1 MTFTISS
8 GGSSYTL
15 PLDPQDWQYNPKPR
29 LSTQKT
35 LGGQVVQ
42 LLGYSV
48 EGSFGGLLHGGMVG
62 KEQAWNDMSL
72 FLTFMSKVMLNQKNG
87 VQTTI
92 SWAEEGVSFECAL
105 GDVSYSENLET
116 VGYTYSV
123 PFLRLSRS
131 TALRDAAA
139 RSSVLDLMLT
149 QVGFTAGEAGFHGGT
164 MGTAMQWTYDENGS
178 VTGGVFDASAIS
190 PDAITPI
197 TGFSTYGPS
206 VSQSSDNTVDAQLSQ
221 DSSTAEIQQY
231 AHDKV
236 IAMGWT
242 EADFTAL
249 VQLWNR
255 ESRWN
260 PNAENPSSGAYG
272 IPQANPSG
280 GHPIANDPNY
290 RNNWKVQVDW
300 GLDYIRK
307 RYGSPSAAWS
317 HSQATGWY

>member
-1 MTFTISS
+1 MTFTMSS

-62 KEQAWNDMSL
+62 KEQAWNDMSM
-72 FLTFMSKVMLNQKNG
+72 FLTFMSQVMLNQKNG
-87 VQTTI
+87 IQTTI

-105 GDVSYSENLET
+105 GDVSYSEDLET

-139 RSSVLDLMLT
+139 RSSILDLMLT

-190 PDAITPI
+190 PDVITPI

-206 VSQSSDNTVDAQLSQ
+206 VSQSSGNTVDAQLSQ
-221 DSSTAEIQQY
+221 DSSIAEIQQY

-242 EADFTAL
+242 EQDFQNL
-249 VQLWNR
+249 VLLWNR
-255 ESRWN
+255 ESGWRWN
-260 PNAENPSSGAYG
+260 ADNPTSDAYG
-272 IPQANPSG
+272 IPQALPGSKMASAGADWATNP
-280 GHPIANDPNY
+280 
-290 RNNWKVQVDW
+290 KTQVDW
-300 GLDYIRK
+300 GLQYIQQ
-307 RYGSPSAAWS
+307 RYGNPTAAWS

>member
-131 TALRDAAA
+131 TALRDASA

-178 VTGGVFDASAIS
+178 ITGGVFDASAIS

-206 VSQSSDNTVDAQLSQ
+206 VSQSSGNTVDAQLSQ
-221 DSSTAEIQQY
+221 DSSIAEIQQY

-249 VQLWNR
+249 VQLWYK
-255 ESRWN
+255 ESGWRWN
-260 PNAENPSSGAYG
+260 ADNPYSDAYG
-272 IPQANPSG
+272 IPQALPGSKMASAGSDWATNP
-280 GHPIANDPNY
+280 
-290 RNNWKVQVDW
+290 KTQVNW
-300 GLDYIRK
+300 GLDYIQK
-307 RYGSPSAAWS
+307 RYGSPSNAWNFW
-317 HSQATGWY
+317 QQNNWY

>member
-62 KEQAWNDMSL
+62 KEQAWNDMSM
-72 FLTFMSKVMLNQKNG
+72 FLTFMSQVMLNQKNG
-87 VQTTI
+87 IQTTI

-105 GDVSYSENLET
+105 GDVSYSEDLET

-131 TALRDAAA
+131 TALRDASA
-139 RSSVLDLMLT
+139 RSSILDLMLT

-190 PDAITPI
+190 PDVITPI
-197 TGFSTYGPS
+197 TGFSTFGPS
-206 VSQSSDNTVDAQLSQ
+206 VSQSSGNTVDAQLSQ
-221 DSSTAEIQQY
+221 DSSIAEIQQY

-242 EADFTAL
+242 EQDFQNL
-249 VQLWNR
+249 VLLWNR
-255 ESRWN
+255 ESGWRWN
-260 PNAENPSSGAYG
+260 ADNPTSDAYG
-272 IPQANPSG
+272 IPQALPGSKMASAGADWATNP
-280 GHPIANDPNY
+280 
-290 RNNWKVQVDW
+290 KTQVDW
-300 GLDYIRK
+300 GLQYIQQ
-307 RYGSPSAAWS
+307 RYGSPTAAWS

>member
-131 TALRDAAA
+131 TALRDASA

-178 VTGGVFDASAIS
+178 ITGGVFDASAIS

-206 VSQSSDNTVDAQLSQ
+206 VSQSSGNTVDAQLSQ
-221 DSSTAEIQQY
+221 DSSIAEIQQY

-249 VQLWNR
+249 VQLWYK
-255 ESRWN
+255 ESGWRWN
-260 PNAENPSSGAYG
+260 ADNPYSDAYG
-272 IPQANPSG
+272 IPQALPGSKMASAGSDWATNP
-280 GHPIANDPNY
+280 
-290 RNNWKVQVDW
+290 KTQVNW
-300 GLDYIRK
+300 GLDYIQK
-307 RYGSPSAAWS
+307 RYGSPSNALNFWNA
-317 HSQATGWY
+317 HNWY

>member
-62 KEQAWNDMSL
+62 KQQAWNDMSM
-72 FLTFMSKVMLNQKNG
+72 FLAFMSQVMLNQKNG
-87 VQTTI
+87 IQTTI

-116 VGYTYSV
+116 VGYTYTV

-131 TALRDAAA
+131 TALRDASA

-164 MGTAMQWTYDENGS
+164 MGTAMQWTYDEDGS
-178 VTGGVFDASAIS
+178 ITGGVFDASAIS

-206 VSQSSDNTVDAQLSQ
+206 VSTSTDNTVDAQLSQ
-221 DSSTAEIQQY
+221 DSSIAEIQQY

-242 EADFTAL
+242 EQDFQNL
-249 VQLWNR
+249 VELWNR
-255 ESRWN
+255 ESGWRWN
-260 PNAENPSSGAYG
+260 ADNPTSDAYG
-272 IPQANPSG
+272 IPQALPGSKMASAGSDWATNP
-280 GHPIANDPNY
+280 
-290 RNNWKVQVDW
+290 KTQVDW
-300 GLDYIRK
+300 GLRYIQQ
-307 RYGSPSAAWS
+307 RYGSPTAAINFWDA
-317 HSQATGWY
+317 HNWY

>member
-62 KEQAWNDMSL
+62 KQQAWNDMSM

-87 VQTTI
+87 IQTTI
-92 SWAEEGVSFECAL
+92 LWAEESVSFECAL

-131 TALRDAAA
+131 TALRDAST

-164 MGTAMQWTYDENGS
+164 MGSAMQWTYDENGS

-190 PDAITPI
+190 PDVITPI
-197 TGFSTYGPS
+197 TGFSTFGPS
-206 VSQSSDNTVDAQLSQ
+206 VSQSSGNTVDAQLSQ
-221 DSSTAEIQQY
+221 DSSIAEIQQY

-242 EADFTAL
+242 EQDFQNL
-249 VQLWNR
+249 VLLWNR
-255 ESRWN
+255 ESGWRWN
-260 PNAENPSSGAYG
+260 ADNPTSDAYG
-272 IPQANPSG
+272 IPQALPGSKMASAGADWATNP
-280 GHPIANDPNY
+280 
-290 RNNWKVQVDW
+290 KTQVDW
-300 GLDYIRK
+300 GLQYIQQ
-307 RYGSPSAAWS
+307 RYGSPTAAWS

>member
-72 FLTFMSKVMLNQKNG
+72 FLSFMSQVMLNQKNG
-87 VQTTI
+87 IQTTI

-105 GDVSYSENLET
+105 GDVSYSEDLET
-116 VGYTYSV
+116 VGYTYTV

-131 TALRDAAA
+131 TALRDASA

-178 VTGGVFDASAIS
+178 ITGGVFDASAIS
-190 PDAITPI
+190 PDVITPI

-206 VSQSSDNTVDAQLSQ
+206 VSQSSGNTVDAQLSQ
-221 DSSTAEIQQY
+221 DSSIAEIQQY

-249 VQLWNR
+249 VDLWYK
-255 ESRWN
+255 ESGWRWN
-260 PNAENPSSGAYG
+260 ADNPYSDAYG
-272 IPQANPSG
+272 IPQALPGSKMASAGSDWATNP
-280 GHPIANDPNY
+280 
-290 RNNWKVQVDW
+290 KTQVNW
-300 GLDYIRK
+300 GLDYIQK
-307 RYGSPSAAWS
+307 RYGSPSNALNFWNANN
-317 HSQATGWY
+317 WY

>member
-62 KEQAWNDMSL
+62 KDQAWNDMSL
-72 FLTFMSKVMLNQKNG
+72 FLTFMSQVMLNQKNG
-87 VQTTI
+87 IQTTI
-92 SWAEEGVSFECAL
+92 AWAEEGVSFDCAL

-116 VGYTYSV
+116 VGYTYTV

-131 TALRDAAA
+131 TALRDAST
-139 RSSVLDLMLT
+139 RSSILDLMLT

-190 PDAITPI
+190 PDVITPI

-206 VSQSSDNTVDAQLSQ
+206 VSQSSGNTVDAQLSQ
-221 DSSTAEIQQY
+221 DSSIAEIQQY

-242 EADFTAL
+242 EQDFQNL
-249 VQLWNR
+249 VLLWNR
-255 ESRWN
+255 ESGWRWN
-260 PNAENPSSGAYG
+260 ADNPTSDAYG
-272 IPQANPSG
+272 IPQALPGSKMASAGADWATNP
-280 GHPIANDPNY
+280 
-290 RNNWKVQVDW
+290 KTQVDW
-300 GLDYIRK
+300 GLQYIQQ
-307 RYGSPSAAWS
+307 RYGSPTAAINFWNA
-317 HSQATGWY
+317 HNWY

>member
-1 MTFTISS
+1 MTFTMSS

-62 KEQAWNDMSL
+62 KEQAWNDMSM
-72 FLTFMSKVMLNQKNG
+72 FLTFMSQVMLNQKNG
-87 VQTTI
+87 IQTTI

-105 GDVSYSENLET
+105 GDVSYSEDLET

-190 PDAITPI
+190 PDVITPI

-206 VSQSSDNTVDAQLSQ
+206 VSQSSGNTVDAQLSQ
-221 DSSTAEIQQY
+221 DSSIAEIQQY

-242 EADFTAL
+242 EQDFQNL
-249 VQLWNR
+249 VLLWNR
-255 ESRWN
+255 ESGWRWN
-260 PNAENPSSGAYG
+260 ADNPTSDAYG
-272 IPQANPSG
+272 IPQALPGSKMASAGADWATNP
-280 GHPIANDPNY
+280 
-290 RNNWKVQVDW
+290 KTQVDW
-300 GLDYIRK
+300 GLQYIQQ
-307 RYGSPSAAWS
+307 RYGNPTAAWS

>member
-8 GGSSYTL
+8 GGSSYPL

-72 FLTFMSKVMLNQKNG
+72 FLSFMSQVMLNQKNG
-87 VQTTI
+87 IQTTI

-105 GDVSYSENLET
+105 GDVSYSEDLET
-116 VGYTYSV
+116 VGYTYTV

-131 TALRDAAA
+131 TALRDASA

-190 PDAITPI
+190 PDVITPI

-206 VSQSSDNTVDAQLSQ
+206 VSQSSGNTVDAQLSQ
-221 DSSTAEIQQY
+221 DSSIAEIQQY

-249 VQLWNR
+249 VDLWYK
-255 ESRWN
+255 ESGWRWN
-260 PNAENPSSGAYG
+260 ADNPYSDAYG
-272 IPQANPSG
+272 IPQALPGSKMASAGSDWATNP
-280 GHPIANDPNY
+280 
-290 RNNWKVQVDW
+290 KTQVNW
-300 GLDYIRK
+300 GLDYIQK
-307 RYGSPSAAWS
+307 RYGSPSNALNFWNANN
-317 HSQATGWY
+317 WY

>member
-62 KEQAWNDMSL
+62 KEQAWSDMSM
-72 FLTFMSKVMLNQKNG
+72 FLTFMSQVMLNQKNG

-105 GDVSYSENLET
+105 GDVSYSEDLET

-131 TALRDAAA
+131 TALRDASA

-178 VTGGVFDASAIS
+178 ITGGVFDASAIS

-221 DSSTAEIQQY
+221 DSSIAEIQQY

-255 ESRWN
+255 ESGWRWN
-260 PNAENPSSGAYG
+260 ADNPTSDAYG
-272 IPQANPSG
+272 IPQALPGSKMASAGSDWATNP
-280 GHPIANDPNY
+280 
-290 RNNWKVQVDW
+290 KTQVNW
-300 GLDYIRK
+300 GLDYIQK
-307 RYGSPSAAWS
+307 RYGSPTAALA
-317 HSQATGWY
+317 HSDSVGWY

>member
-35 LGGQVVQ
+35 LGGLVVQ

-62 KEQAWNDMSL
+62 KEQAWNDMSM
-72 FLTFMSKVMLNQKNG
+72 FLTFMSKVMLNQTSG

-105 GDVSYSENLET
+105 GDVSYSEDLET

-131 TALRDAAA
+131 TALRDASA

-164 MGTAMQWTYDENGS
+164 MGTAMQWTYDEDGS
-178 VTGGVFDASAIS
+178 ITGGVFDASAIS

-221 DSSTAEIQQY
+221 DSSIAEIQQY

-236 IAMGWT
+236 LAMGWT
-242 EADFTAL
+242 EQDFQNL
-249 VQLWNR
+249 VELWNR
-255 ESRWN
+255 ESGWRWN
-260 PNAENPSSGAYG
+260 ADNPTSDAYG
-272 IPQANPSG
+272 IPQALPGSRMASAGADWATNP
-280 GHPIANDPNY
+280 
-290 RNNWKVQVDW
+290 KTQVDW
-300 GLDYIRK
+300 GLKYIQQ
-307 RYGSPSAAWS
+307 RYGNPTAAINFWDA
-317 HSQATGWY
+317 HNWY

>member
-62 KEQAWNDMSL
+62 KQQAWNDMSM

-87 VQTTI
+87 IQTTI
-92 SWAEEGVSFECAL
+92 SWAEESVSFECAL
-105 GDVSYSENLET
+105 GDVSYSEDLET

-131 TALRDAAA
+131 TALRDAST

-164 MGTAMQWTYDENGS
+164 MGSAMQWTYDENGS

-190 PDAITPI
+190 PDVITPI
-197 TGFSTYGPS
+197 TGFSTFGPS
-206 VSQSSDNTVDAQLSQ
+206 VSQSSGNTVDAQLSQ
-221 DSSTAEIQQY
+221 DSSIAEIQQY

-242 EADFTAL
+242 EQDFQNL
-249 VQLWNR
+249 VLLWNR
-255 ESRWN
+255 ESGWRWN
-260 PNAENPSSGAYG
+260 ADNPTSDAYG
-272 IPQANPSG
+272 IPQALPGSKMASAGADWATNP
-280 GHPIANDPNY
+280 
-290 RNNWKVQVDW
+290 KTQVDW
-300 GLDYIRK
+300 GLQYIQQ
-307 RYGSPSAAWS
+307 RYGSPTAAINFWNA
-317 HSQATGWY
+317 HNWY

>member
-1 MTFTISS
+1 MTFTMSS

-62 KEQAWNDMSL
+62 KEQAWNDMSM
-72 FLTFMSKVMLNQKNG
+72 FLTFMSQVMLNQKNG
-87 VQTTI
+87 IQTTI

-105 GDVSYSENLET
+105 GDVSYSEDLET
-116 VGYTYSV
+116 VGYTYTV

-131 TALRDAAA
+131 TALRDAST
-139 RSSVLDLMLT
+139 RSSILDLMLT

-190 PDAITPI
+190 PDVITPI

-206 VSQSSDNTVDAQLSQ
+206 VSQSSGNTVDAQLSQ
-221 DSSTAEIQQY
+221 DSSIAEIQQY

-242 EADFTAL
+242 EQDFQNL
-249 VQLWNR
+249 VLLWNR
-255 ESRWN
+255 ESGWRWN
-260 PNAENPSSGAYG
+260 ADNPTSDAYG
-272 IPQANPSG
+272 IPQALPGSKMASAGADWATNP
-280 GHPIANDPNY
+280 
-290 RNNWKVQVDW
+290 KTQVDW
-300 GLDYIRK
+300 GLQYIQQ
-307 RYGSPSAAWS
+307 RYGNPTAAWS

>member
-72 FLTFMSKVMLNQKNG
+72 FLTFMSQVMLNQKNG

-105 GDVSYSENLET
+105 GDVSYSEDLET

-131 TALRDAAA
+131 TALRDASA

-164 MGTAMQWTYDENGS
+164 MGTAMQWTYDEDGS
-178 VTGGVFDASAIS
+178 ITGGVFDASAIS

-221 DSSTAEIQQY
+221 DSSIAEIQQY

-242 EADFTAL
+242 EQDFQNL
-249 VQLWNR
+249 VELWNR
-255 ESRWN
+255 ESGWRWN
-260 PNAENPSSGAYG
+260 ADNPTSDAYG
-272 IPQANPSG
+272 IPQALPGSKMASAGSDWATNP
-280 GHPIANDPNY
+280 
-290 RNNWKVQVDW
+290 KTQVDW
-300 GLDYIRK
+300 GLKYIQQ
-307 RYGSPSAAWS
+307 RYGSPTAAINFWDA
-317 HSQATGWY
+317 HNWY

>member
-62 KEQAWNDMSL
+62 KEQAWNDMSM
-72 FLTFMSKVMLNQKNG
+72 FLTFMSQVMLNQKNG
-87 VQTTI
+87 IQTTI

-105 GDVSYSENLET
+105 GDVSYSEDLET

-131 TALRDAAA
+131 TALRDASA
-139 RSSVLDLMLT
+139 RSSILDLMLT

-190 PDAITPI
+190 PDVITPI

-206 VSQSSDNTVDAQLSQ
+206 VSQSSGNTVDAQLSQ
-221 DSSTAEIQQY
+221 DSSIAEIQQY

-242 EADFTAL
+242 EQDFQNL
-249 VQLWNR
+249 VLLWNR
-255 ESRWN
+255 ESGWRWN
-260 PNAENPSSGAYG
+260 ADNPTSDAYG
-272 IPQANPSG
+272 IPQALPGSKMASAGADWATNP
-280 GHPIANDPNY
+280 
-290 RNNWKVQVDW
+290 KTQVDW
-300 GLDYIRK
+300 GLQYIQQ
-307 RYGSPSAAWS
+307 RYGNPTAAWS

>member
-62 KEQAWNDMSL
+62 KEQAWNDMSM
-72 FLTFMSKVMLNQKNG
+72 FLTFMSQVMLNQKNG
-87 VQTTI
+87 IQTTI

-105 GDVSYSENLET
+105 GDVSYSEDLET

-131 TALRDAAA
+131 TALRDASA
-139 RSSVLDLMLT
+139 RLSVLDLMLT

-164 MGTAMQWTYDENGS
+164 MGTAMQWTYDEDGS
-178 VTGGVFDASAIS
+178 ITGGVFDASAIS

-221 DSSTAEIQQY
+221 DSSIAEIQQY

-242 EADFTAL
+242 EQDFADL
-249 VQLWNR
+249 VTLWYK
-255 ESRWN
+255 ESGWRWN
-260 PNAENPSSGAYG
+260 ADNPYSDAYG
-272 IPQANPSG
+272 IPQALPGSKMASAGSDWATNP
-280 GHPIANDPNY
+280 
-290 RNNWKVQVDW
+290 KTQVDW
-300 GLDYIRK
+300 GLDYIQK
-307 RYGSPSAAWS
+307 RYGSPSNAWNFW
-317 HSQATGWY
+317 QQNNWY

>member
-15 PLDPQDWQYNPKPR
+15 PLDPQDWQYDPKPR

-35 LGGQVVQ
+35 LGGQVIQ

-72 FLTFMSKVMLNQKNG
+72 FLTFMSKVMLNQKSG
-87 VQTTI
+87 IQTTI
-92 SWAEEGVSFECAL
+92 AWAEEGVSFECAL

-131 TALRDAAA
+131 TALRDASA

-164 MGTAMQWTYDENGS
+164 MGTAMQWTYDEDGS
-178 VTGGVFDASAIS
+178 IIGGVFDASAIS

-221 DSSTAEIQQY
+221 DSSIAEIQQY

-242 EADFTAL
+242 EQDFQNL
-249 VQLWNR
+249 VLLWNR
-255 ESRWN
+255 ESGWRWN
-260 PNAENPSSGAYG
+260 ADNPTSDAYG
-272 IPQANPSG
+272 IPQALPGSKMASAGADWATNP
-280 GHPIANDPNY
+280 
-290 RNNWKVQVDW
+290 KTQVDW
-300 GLDYIRK
+300 GLKYIQQ
-307 RYGSPSAAWS
+307 RYGSPTAAINFWNA
-317 HSQATGWY
+317 HNWY

>member
-8 GGSSYTL
+8 GGSSYPL

-72 FLTFMSKVMLNQKNG
+72 FLSFMSQVMLNQKNG
-87 VQTTI
+87 IQTTI

-105 GDVSYSENLET
+105 GDVSYSEDLET
-116 VGYTYSV
+116 VGYTYTV

-131 TALRDAAA
+131 TALRDASA

-178 VTGGVFDASAIS
+178 ITGGVFDASAIS
-190 PDAITPI
+190 PDVITPI

-206 VSQSSDNTVDAQLSQ
+206 VSQSSGNTVDAQLSQ
-221 DSSTAEIQQY
+221 DSSIAEIQQY

-249 VQLWNR
+249 VDLWYK
-255 ESRWN
+255 ESGWRWN
-260 PNAENPSSGAYG
+260 ADNPYSDAYG
-272 IPQANPSG
+272 IPQALPGSKMASAGSDWATNP
-280 GHPIANDPNY
+280 
-290 RNNWKVQVDW
+290 KTQVNW
-300 GLDYIRK
+300 GLDYIQK
-307 RYGSPSAAWS
+307 RYGSPSNALNFWNANN
-317 HSQATGWY
+317 WY

>member
-62 KEQAWNDMSL
+62 KERAWNDMSL
-72 FLTFMSKVMLNQKNG
+72 FLSFMSKVMLNQKNG

-105 GDVSYSENLET
+105 GDVSYSEDLET

-206 VSQSSDNTVDAQLSQ
+206 VSQSSGNTVDAQLSQ
-221 DSSTAEIQQY
+221 DSSIAEIQQY

-249 VQLWNR
+249 VDLWYK
-255 ESRWN
+255 ESGWRWN
-260 PNAENPSSGAYG
+260 ADNPYSDAYG
-272 IPQANPSG
+272 IPQALPGSKMASAGSDWATNP
-280 GHPIANDPNY
+280 
-290 RNNWKVQVDW
+290 KTQVNW
-300 GLDYIRK
+300 GLDYIQK
-307 RYGSPSAAWS
+307 RYGSPSNALNFWNANN
-317 HSQATGWY
+317 WY

>member
-105 GDVSYSENLET
+105 GDVSYSEDLET

-178 VTGGVFDASAIS
+178 ITGGVFDASAIS

-206 VSQSSDNTVDAQLSQ
+206 VSQSSDNTVDAQLSS
-221 DSSTAEIQQY
+221 DSSIAEIQQY

-242 EADFTAL
+242 EQDFQNL
-249 VQLWNR
+249 VELWNR
-255 ESRWN
+255 ESGWRWN
-260 PNAENPSSGAYG
+260 ADNPTSDAYG
-272 IPQANPSG
+272 IPQALPGSKMASAGSDWATNP
-280 GHPIANDPNY
+280 
-290 RNNWKVQVDW
+290 KTQVDW
-300 GLDYIRK
+300 GLKYIQQ
-307 RYGSPSAAWS
+307 RYGSPTAAINFWDA
-317 HSQATGWY
+317 HNWY

>member
-62 KEQAWNDMSL
+62 KEQAWNDMSM

-105 GDVSYSENLET
+105 GDVSYSEDLET

-131 TALRDAAA
+131 TALRDAST
-139 RSSVLDLMLT
+139 RSSILDLMLT

-164 MGTAMQWTYDENGS
+164 MGTAMQWTYDEDGS
-178 VTGGVFDASAIS
+178 ITGGVFDASAIS

-206 VSQSSDNTVDAQLSQ
+206 VSQSSDNTVDAQLSS
-221 DSSTAEIQQY
+221 DSSIAEIQQY

-242 EADFTAL
+242 EQDFQNL
-249 VQLWNR
+249 VLLWNR
-255 ESRWN
+255 ESGWRWN
-260 PNAENPSSGAYG
+260 ADNPTSDAYG
-272 IPQANPSG
+272 IPQALPGSKMASAGSDWATNP
-280 GHPIANDPNY
+280 
-290 RNNWKVQVDW
+290 KTQVDW
-300 GLDYIRK
+300 GLKYIQQ
-307 RYGSPSAAWS
+307 RYGSPTAAINFWNA
-317 HSQATGWY
+317 HNWY

>member
-62 KEQAWNDMSL
+62 KEQAWNDMSM
-72 FLTFMSKVMLNQKNG
+72 FLTFMSQVMLNQKNG
-87 VQTTI
+87 IQTTI

-105 GDVSYSENLET
+105 GDVSYSEDLET

-164 MGTAMQWTYDENGS
+164 MGTAMQWTYDEDGS
-178 VTGGVFDASAIS
+178 ITGGVFDASAIS
-190 PDAITPI
+190 PDVITPI
-197 TGFSTYGPS
+197 TGFSTFGPS
-206 VSQSSDNTVDAQLSQ
+206 VSQSSGNTVDAQLSQ
-221 DSSTAEIQQY
+221 DSSIAEIQQY

-242 EADFTAL
+242 EQDFQNL
-249 VQLWNR
+249 VLLWNR
-255 ESRWN
+255 ESGWRWN
-260 PNAENPSSGAYG
+260 ADNPTSDAYG
-272 IPQANPSG
+272 IPQALPGSKMASAGSDWATNP
-280 GHPIANDPNY
+280 
-290 RNNWKVQVDW
+290 KTQVDW
-300 GLDYIRK
+300 GLKYIQQ
-307 RYGSPSAAWS
+307 RYGSPTAAINFWDA
-317 HSQATGWY
+317 HNWY

>member
-62 KEQAWNDMSL
+62 KELAWNDMSL
-72 FLTFMSKVMLNQKNG
+72 FLSFMTAVLLNQKNG
-87 VQTTI
+87 IQTRI
-92 SWAEEGVSFECAL
+92 AWAEEGVSFDCAL

-116 VGYTYSV
+116 VGYTYTV

-131 TALRDAAA
+131 TALRDAST

-190 PDAITPI
+190 PDVITPI
-197 TGFSTYGPS
+197 TGFSTFGPS
-206 VSQSSDNTVDAQLSQ
+206 VSQSSGNTVDAQLSQ
-221 DSSTAEIQQY
+221 DSSIAEIQQY

-242 EADFTAL
+242 EQDFQNL
-249 VQLWNR
+249 VLLWNR
-255 ESRWN
+255 ESGWRWN
-260 PNAENPSSGAYG
+260 ADNPTSDAYG
-272 IPQANPSG
+272 IPQALPGSKMASAGADWATNP
-280 GHPIANDPNY
+280 
-290 RNNWKVQVDW
+290 KTQVDW
-300 GLDYIRK
+300 GLQYIQQ
-307 RYGSPSAAWS
+307 RYGNPTAAWS

>member
-62 KEQAWNDMSL
+62 KERAWNDMSL
-72 FLTFMSKVMLNQKNG
+72 FLSFMSKVMLNQKNG

-105 GDVSYSENLET
+105 GDVSYSEDLET

-206 VSQSSDNTVDAQLSQ
+206 VSQSSGNTVDAQLSQ
-221 DSSTAEIQQY
+221 DSSIAEIQQY

-242 EADFTAL
+242 EQDFQNL
-249 VQLWNR
+249 VLLWNR
-255 ESRWN
+255 ESGWRWN
-260 PNAENPSSGAYG
+260 ADNPTSDAYG
-272 IPQANPSG
+272 IPQALPGSKMASAGSDWATNP
-280 GHPIANDPNY
+280 
-290 RNNWKVQVDW
+290 KTQVDW
-300 GLDYIRK
+300 GLKYIQQ
-307 RYGSPSAAWS
+307 RYGSPTAAINFWDA
-317 HSQATGWY
+317 HNWY

>member
-62 KEQAWNDMSL
+62 KEQAWNDMSM
-72 FLTFMSKVMLNQKNG
+72 FLTFMSQVMLNQKNG
-87 VQTTI
+87 IQTTI
-92 SWAEEGVSFECAL
+92 SWAEEGVSFDCAL

-116 VGYTYSV
+116 VGYTYTV

-131 TALRDAAA
+131 TALRDAST
-139 RSSVLDLMLT
+139 RSSILDLMLT

-190 PDAITPI
+190 PDVITPI
-197 TGFSTYGPS
+197 TGFSTFGPS
-206 VSQSSDNTVDAQLSQ
+206 VSQSSGNTVDAQLSQ
-221 DSSTAEIQQY
+221 DSSIAEIQQY

-242 EADFTAL
+242 EQDFQNL
-249 VQLWNR
+249 VLLWNR
-255 ESRWN
+255 ESGWRWN
-260 PNAENPSSGAYG
+260 ADNPTSDAYG
-272 IPQANPSG
+272 IPQALPGSKMASAGADWATNP
-280 GHPIANDPNY
+280 
-290 RNNWKVQVDW
+290 KTQVDW
-300 GLDYIRK
+300 GLQYIQQ
-307 RYGSPSAAWS
+307 RYGSPTAAWS

>member
-87 VQTTI
+87 IQTTI

-116 VGYTYSV
+116 VGYTYTV

-164 MGTAMQWTYDENGS
+164 MGTAMQWTYDEDGS
-178 VTGGVFDASAIS
+178 ITGGVFDASAIS
-190 PDAITPI
+190 SDAITPI

-206 VSQSSDNTVDAQLSQ
+206 VSQSSDNTVDAQLSS
-221 DSSTAEIQQY
+221 DSSIAEIQQY

-242 EADFTAL
+242 EQDFQNL
-249 VQLWNR
+249 VELWNR
-255 ESRWN
+255 ESGWRWN
-260 PNAENPSSGAYG
+260 ADNPTSDAYG
-272 IPQANPSG
+272 IPQALPGSKMASAGSDWATNP
-280 GHPIANDPNY
+280 
-290 RNNWKVQVDW
+290 KTQVDW
-300 GLDYIRK
+300 GLKYIQQ
-307 RYGSPSAAWS
+307 RYGSPTAAINFWDA
-317 HSQATGWY
+317 HNWY

>member
-62 KEQAWNDMSL
+62 KEQAWNDMSM
-72 FLTFMSKVMLNQKNG
+72 FLSFMTTVLLNQKNG
-87 VQTTI
+87 IQTTI

-105 GDVSYSENLET
+105 GDVSYSEDLET

-131 TALRDAAA
+131 TALRDAST

-190 PDAITPI
+190 PDVITPI

-206 VSQSSDNTVDAQLSQ
+206 VSQPSDNTVDAQLSQ
-221 DSSTAEIQQY
+221 DSSIAEIQQY

-242 EADFTAL
+242 EQDFQNL
-249 VQLWNR
+249 VLLWNR
-255 ESRWN
+255 ESGWRWN
-260 PNAENPSSGAYG
+260 ADNPTSDAYG
-272 IPQANPSG
+272 IPQALPGSKMASAGADWATNP
-280 GHPIANDPNY
+280 
-290 RNNWKVQVDW
+290 KTQVDW
-300 GLDYIRK
+300 GLQYIQQ
-307 RYGSPSAAWS
+307 RYGNPTAAWS

>member
-35 LGGQVVQ
+35 LGGHVVQ

-87 VQTTI
+87 IQTTI

-105 GDVSYSENLET
+105 GDVSYSEDLET

-131 TALRDAAA
+131 TALRDASA

-178 VTGGVFDASAIS
+178 ITGGVFDASAIS

-206 VSQSSDNTVDAQLSQ
+206 VSQSSDNTVDVQLSQ
-221 DSSTAEIQQY
+221 DSSIAEIQQY

-242 EADFTAL
+242 EQDFADL
-249 VQLWNR
+249 VTLWYK
-255 ESRWN
+255 ESGWRWN
-260 PNAENPSSGAYG
+260 ADNPYSDAYG
-272 IPQANPSG
+272 IPQALPGSKMASAGSDWATNP
-280 GHPIANDPNY
+280 
-290 RNNWKVQVDW
+290 KTQVDW
-300 GLDYIRK
+300 GLDYIQK
-307 RYGSPSAAWS
+307 RYGSPSNAWTFW
-317 HSQATGWY
+317 QQNNWY

>member
-62 KEQAWNDMSL
+62 KEQAWNDMSM

-105 GDVSYSENLET
+105 GDVSYSEDLET

-131 TALRDAAA
+131 TALRDAST
-139 RSSVLDLMLT
+139 RSSILDLMLT

-178 VTGGVFDASAIS
+178 ITGGVFDASAIS
-190 PDAITPI
+190 PDVITPI
-197 TGFSTYGPS
+197 TGFSTFGPS
-206 VSQSSDNTVDAQLSQ
+206 VSQSSGNTVDAQLSS
-221 DSSTAEIQQY
+221 DSSIAEIQQY

-242 EADFTAL
+242 EQDFQNL
-249 VQLWNR
+249 VLLWNR
-255 ESRWN
+255 ESGWRWN
-260 PNAENPSSGAYG
+260 ADNPTSDAYG
-272 IPQANPSG
+272 IPQALPGSKMASAGSDWATNP
-280 GHPIANDPNY
+280 
-290 RNNWKVQVDW
+290 KTQVDW
-300 GLDYIRK
+300 GLKYIQQ
-307 RYGSPSAAWS
+307 RYGSPTAAINFWNA
-317 HSQATGWY
+317 HNWY

>member
-62 KEQAWNDMSL
+62 KEQAWNDMSM
-72 FLTFMSKVMLNQKNG
+72 FLAFMSQVMLNQKNG
-87 VQTTI
+87 IQTTI

-105 GDVSYSENLET
+105 GDVSYSEDLET
-116 VGYTYSV
+116 VGYTYTV

-131 TALRDAAA
+131 TALRDASA

-164 MGTAMQWTYDENGS
+164 MGTAMQWTYDEDGS
-178 VTGGVFDASAIS
+178 ITGGVFDASAIS

-206 VSQSSDNTVDAQLSQ
+206 ASQSSDNTVDAQLSQ

-242 EADFTAL
+242 EQDFTAL
-249 VQLWNR
+249 VELWNR
-255 ESRWN
+255 ESGWRWN
-260 PNAENPSSGAYG
+260 ADNPTSDAYG
-272 IPQANPSG
+272 IPQALPGSKMASAGSDWATNP
-280 GHPIANDPNY
+280 
-290 RNNWKVQVDW
+290 KTQVNW
-300 GLDYIRK
+300 GLDYIQK
-307 RYGSPSAAWS
+307 RYGSPSNALNFWDA
-317 HSQATGWY
+317 HNWY